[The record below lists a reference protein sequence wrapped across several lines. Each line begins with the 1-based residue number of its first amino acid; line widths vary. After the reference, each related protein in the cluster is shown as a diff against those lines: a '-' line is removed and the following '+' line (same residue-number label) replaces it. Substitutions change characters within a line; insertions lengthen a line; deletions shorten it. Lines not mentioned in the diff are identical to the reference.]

1 MLHNHQNSLSV
12 YLSRFCSISFTRF
25 SPFRLLSSTVYSSLE
40 TFSFRLFVCCLVS
53 SCWQLAPHIIIMT
66 LFKIFDLKK
75 RERREKWKTASRANK
90 IHTNLLGYA
99 QQLTTTTK
107 TLSMET
113 KWNEEKIFP
122 ALFFELILYSQRW
135 TEYHVEQDY
144 SSFAGVCVSACIWSI
159 RILRRKPRCEMMDAH
174 NVQGTKDSHLEK

>member
-113 KWNEEKIFP
+113 KWNEEKNISRIVFWAGLVFTTMDGIP
-122 ALFFELILYSQRW
+122 CWTRLQFVRGCVCKRVHMVDTDFEKK
-135 TEYHVEQDY
+135 T
-144 SSFAGVCVSACIWSI
+144 
-159 RILRRKPRCEMMDAH
+159 
-174 NVQGTKDSHLEK
+174 